1 MEGTTMAELT
11 NQQRLLQYM
20 KLTDRM
26 IEDASKEK
34 LAEVLRIFALEIA
47 QYQAKFGVLPTDEA
61 ISLLRTEHLSEAQ
74 TAWVADGLENIAATL
89 ASISDGDPENLLH

>member
-1 MEGTTMAELT
+1 MAERT
-11 NQQRLLQYM
+11 NQQRLLEYM

-34 LAEVLRIFALEIA
+34 IAEAMRIFALEVA
-47 QYQAKFGVLPTDEA
+47 QYQKKFGLLPTDEA
-61 ISLLRTEHLSEAQ
+61 LSLLRSENLNDEQ

-89 ASISDGDPENLLH
+89 ASIPDDDPEQLMH